1 MKANCVLCWCPADT
15 PGSVLRYSFRNMWS
29 MWLFQQKLLTL
40 WCKTAWVQL
49 CLCISWLIDIVIDV
63 CYLIWWYL
71 LHLITHYG
79 LLWLKCF
86 LVVRVQP
93 CLMGGVWQPQAW
105 PYLFLSSPVGCPF
118 PFYFRKSEGGAET
131 LSEMQHSWVDCAHES
146 INQTCKILSP
156 SLIRLLTNLEN
167 LLYRVLWLLYYLATD

>member
-15 PGSVLRYSFRNMWS
+15 PGSVLRYSFWNMWS
-29 MWLFQQKLLTL
+29 MWLFQRKLLTL
-40 WCKTAWVQL
+40 RCKTAWVQL

-105 PYLFLSSPVGCPF
+105 PYLFFVFSRWLCFSLLFQEVGGRGWDLVRDAALLSRLCSRVN
-118 PFYFRKSEGGAET
+118 KSDLQDPLT
-131 LSEMQHSWVDCAHES
+131 LFDTAA
-146 INQTCKILSP
+146 N
-156 SLIRLLTNLEN
+156 
-167 LLYRVLWLLYYLATD
+167 